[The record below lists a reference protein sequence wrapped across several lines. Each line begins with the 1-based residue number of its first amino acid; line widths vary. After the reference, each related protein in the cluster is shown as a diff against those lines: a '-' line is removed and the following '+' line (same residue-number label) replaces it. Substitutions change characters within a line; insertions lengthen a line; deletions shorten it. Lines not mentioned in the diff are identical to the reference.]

1 MTATSL
7 RLVAHAHTAALRRAV
22 FGAGDDDLDEGG
34 RQAALALVGPGRH
47 ATLGRVDVC
56 LTSPSPAAVQTA
68 YAIGL
73 RPTAEAALADCDYAG
88 WAGRSLADV
97 GAREPEALRQW
108 WGTPEAAPHGG
119 ESLAA
124 LRDRVGGWLDGQLA
138 PGVRIAAVTHPMVVR
153 VAIVHAL
160 QLPMAALPRLDVAP
174 LAVVR
179 LSRHGS
185 RWQLQFTA
193 PQVGSGS
200 ERRPQG

>member
-1 MTATSL
+1 MSTTSL
-7 RLVAHAHTAALRRAV
+7 RLVAHAHTAALRQAV

-34 RQAALALVGPGRH
+34 RQAALALVGPDRR
-47 ATLGRVDVC
+47 TPLGRVDVC
-56 LTSPSPAAVQTA
+56 LTSPAAAAAQTA
-68 YAIGL
+68 YALGL
-73 RPTAEAALADCDYAG
+73 HPTVEAALADCDYAA

-108 WGTPEAAPHGG
+108 WEHPGAAPHGG

-124 LRDRVGGWLDGQLA
+124 LRDRVGGWLDGRLA

-160 QLPMAALPRLDVAP
+160 RLPTAVLPRLDVAP

-185 RWQLQFTA
+185 RWRLQFTA
-193 PQVGSGS
+193 PRVGPGS
-200 ERRPQG
+200 QRRPQG

>member
-1 MTATSL
+1 
-7 RLVAHAHTAALRRAV
+7 V
-22 FGAGDDDLDEGG
+22 DL
-34 RQAALALVGPGRH
+34 
-47 ATLGRVDVC
+47 C
-56 LTSPSPAAVQTA
+56 LTSPATAAVQTA

-73 RPTAEAALADCDYAG
+73 LPTVEAALADGDYAA

-108 WGTPEAAPHGG
+108 FEDPEAAPHGG

-124 LRDRVGGWLDGQLA
+124 LRDRVGGWLDDRLA
-138 PGVRIAAVTHPMVVR
+138 PGVRTVAVTHPMVVR
-153 VAIVHAL
+153 VAVVHAL
-160 QLPMAALPRLDVAP
+160 RLPTAALTRLDVAP

-193 PQVGSGS
+193 PQVGPDSQ
-200 ERRPQG
+200 RRPPG